1 MNRKAVIYSRVSTN
15 EQTVENQLRVLR
27 EVAEKRGLEVVR
39 EISDEGISGAKGR
52 NERPGFDEL
61 IKGSV
66 KNEWDIILVWDVSRL
81 GRSLKHLV
89 SFLEDIQSA
98 RCDMYIHQS
107 GIDTST
113 ASGKMMFGMLSVF
126 SEFER
131 SMIRERVIAGQQRA
145 VANGVKLGRKTNVN
159 DGIITAVYHMR
170 QNNVPIKRIAKDLQI
185 GVGTVY
191 KILDKVAQW
200 IMNSIEDFKKIEI
213 IHWVSVCISS
223 KTRHTL

>member
-15 EQTVENQLRVLR
+15 EQTVENQLKVLR

-52 NERPGFDEL
+52 DERPGFDEL
-61 IKGSV
+61 IKGSI

-98 RCDMYIHQS
+98 HCDLYIHQS

-191 KILDKVAQW
+191 KILDKVA
-200 IMNSIEDFKKIEI
+200 
-213 IHWVSVCISS
+213 
-223 KTRHTL
+223 

>member
-66 KNEWDIILVWDVSRL
+66 KNQWDIILVWDVSRL

-98 RCDMYIHQS
+98 HCDMYIHQS

-145 VANGVKLGRKTNVN
+145 KSEGKHIGRPTNVN
-159 DGIITAVYHMR
+159 DGIINAVYQLR
-170 QNNVPIKRIAKDLQI
+170 QNNVSISRIAKDLQI

-191 KILDKVAQW
+191 KILDMDKVA
-200 IMNSIEDFKKIEI
+200 
-213 IHWVSVCISS
+213 
-223 KTRHTL
+223 

>member
-15 EQTVENQLRVLR
+15 EQTVENQLKVLR

-52 NERPGFDEL
+52 DERPGFDEL

-66 KNEWDIILVWDVSRL
+66 KNKWDIILVWDVTRL

-98 RCDMYIHQS
+98 HCDMYIHQS

-191 KILDKVAQW
+191 KILDKVA
-200 IMNSIEDFKKIEI
+200 
-213 IHWVSVCISS
+213 
-223 KTRHTL
+223 

>member
-1 MNRKAVIYSRVSTN
+1 MNNKAVIYSRVSTN
-15 EQTVENQLRVLR
+15 DQTIDNQLKVLR
-27 EVAEKRGLEVVR
+27 EIAKKKGLEVVR

-52 NERPGFDEL
+52 DARKGFNEL
-61 IKGSV
+61 IVGSIQ
-66 KNEWDIILVWDVSRL
+66 KEWDIILCWDVSRL

-98 RCDMYIHQS
+98 KCDLYIHQS

-113 ASGKMMFGMLSVF
+113 PSGKMMFGMLSVF

-145 VANGVKLGRKTNVN
+145 KAEGKHIGRKTNVN
-159 DGIITAVYHMR
+159 DAVITAVYQLR

-191 KILDKVAQW
+191 KILEKVA
-200 IMNSIEDFKKIEI
+200 
-213 IHWVSVCISS
+213 
-223 KTRHTL
+223 

>member
-98 RCDMYIHQS
+98 HCDMYIHQS

-145 VANGVKLGRKTNVN
+145 KSEGKHIGRPTNVN
-159 DGIITAVYHMR
+159 DGIINAVYQLR
-170 QNNVPIKRIAKDLQI
+170 QNNVPISRIAKDLQI

-191 KILDKVAQW
+191 KILDKVA
-200 IMNSIEDFKKIEI
+200 
-213 IHWVSVCISS
+213 
-223 KTRHTL
+223 

>member
-1 MNRKAVIYSRVSTN
+1 MNRKSVIYSRVSTN

-52 NERPGFDEL
+52 DERQGFDEL

-98 RCDMYIHQS
+98 HCDMYIHQS

-191 KILDKVAQW
+191 KILEKVA
-200 IMNSIEDFKKIEI
+200 
-213 IHWVSVCISS
+213 
-223 KTRHTL
+223 

>member
-52 NERPGFDEL
+52 DERQGFDEL

-98 RCDMYIHQS
+98 NCDMYIHQS

-145 VANGVKLGRKTNVN
+145 KSEGKHIGRPTNVN
-159 DGIITAVYHMR
+159 DGIINAVYQLR
-170 QNNVPIKRIAKDLQI
+170 QNNVPISRIAKDLQI

-191 KILDKVAQW
+191 KILDEVA
-200 IMNSIEDFKKIEI
+200 
-213 IHWVSVCISS
+213 
-223 KTRHTL
+223 

>member
-15 EQTVENQLRVLR
+15 DQTISNQLKVLR

-52 NERPGFDEL
+52 DERQGFDEL

-98 RCDMYIHQS
+98 HCDMYIHQS

-191 KILDKVAQW
+191 KILDKVA
-200 IMNSIEDFKKIEI
+200 
-213 IHWVSVCISS
+213 
-223 KTRHTL
+223 

>member
-15 EQTVENQLRVLR
+15 EQTVEKQLRVLR

-52 NERPGFDEL
+52 DERQGFDEL

-98 RCDMYIHQS
+98 HCDMYIHQS

-145 VANGVKLGRKTNVN
+145 KSEGKHIGRPTNVN
-159 DGIITAVYHMR
+159 DGIINAVYQLR
-170 QNNVPIKRIAKDLQI
+170 QNNVPISRIAKDLQI

-191 KILDKVAQW
+191 KILDKVA
-200 IMNSIEDFKKIEI
+200 
-213 IHWVSVCISS
+213 
-223 KTRHTL
+223 

>member
-1 MNRKAVIYSRVSTN
+1 MHKKAVIYSRVSTTN
-15 EQTVENQLRVLR
+15 GQTVENQLRVLR
-27 EVAEKRGLEVVR
+27 EVAEKKGIEVVR

-52 NERPGFDEL
+52 DERKGFDEL
-61 IKGSV
+61 ITGSIRR
-66 KNEWDIILVWDVSRL
+66 EWDIILVWDVSRL

-98 RCDMYIHQS
+98 QCDMYIHQS

-145 VANGVKLGRKTNVN
+145 KAEGKHIGRKTNVN
-159 DGIITAVYHMR
+159 EGTLNAVKHLR
-170 QNNVPIKRIAKDLQI
+170 ENNVPIKRIAKNLKI

-191 KILDKVAQW
+191 KILDKVA
-200 IMNSIEDFKKIEI
+200 
-213 IHWVSVCISS
+213 
-223 KTRHTL
+223 

>member
-1 MNRKAVIYSRVSTN
+1 MNRAVIYSRVSTN

-52 NERPGFDEL
+52 DERQGFDEL

-66 KNEWDIILVWDVSRL
+66 KNEWYIILVWDVSRL

-98 RCDMYIHQS
+98 HCDMYIHQS

-191 KILDKVAQW
+191 KILDKVA
-200 IMNSIEDFKKIEI
+200 
-213 IHWVSVCISS
+213 
-223 KTRHTL
+223 

>member
-15 EQTVENQLRVLR
+15 DQTIDNQLKVLR
-27 EVAEKRGLEVVR
+27 EIADKRGLEVVR
-39 EISDEGISGAKGR
+39 EISDEGISGATGR
-52 NERPGFDEL
+52 DARKGFDEL
-61 IKGSV
+61 IKGSI

-89 SFLEDIQSA
+89 SFPEDIQSA
-98 RCDMYIHQS
+98 NCDLYIHQS

-113 ASGKMMFGMLSVF
+113 ASGKMMFQLLSVF

-145 VANGVKLGRKTNVN
+145 KAEGKHIGRKTNVN
-159 DGIITAVYHMR
+159 DGIITAVYQLR
-170 QNNVPIKRIAKDLQI
+170 QNNVPIKRIAKDLKI

-191 KILDKVAQW
+191 KILDTVA
-200 IMNSIEDFKKIEI
+200 
-213 IHWVSVCISS
+213 
-223 KTRHTL
+223 

>member
-15 EQTVENQLRVLR
+15 EQTVENQLKVLR

-52 NERPGFDEL
+52 DERPGFDEL

-66 KNEWDIILVWDVSRL
+66 KNKWDIILVWDVSRL

-98 RCDMYIHQS
+98 HCDLYIHQS

-191 KILDKVAQW
+191 KILVKVA
-200 IMNSIEDFKKIEI
+200 
-213 IHWVSVCISS
+213 
-223 KTRHTL
+223 

>member
-1 MNRKAVIYSRVSTN
+1 MNRAVIYSRVSTN

-39 EISDEGISGAKGR
+39 EISDEGISGATGR
-52 NERPGFDEL
+52 DVRKGFDEL
-61 IKGSV
+61 IKGSI

-98 RCDMYIHQS
+98 NCDMYIHQS

-113 ASGKMMFGMLSVF
+113 PSGKMMFGMLSVF

-191 KILDKVAQW
+191 KILDKVA
-200 IMNSIEDFKKIEI
+200 
-213 IHWVSVCISS
+213 
-223 KTRHTL
+223 

>member
-1 MNRKAVIYSRVSTN
+1 MNNKTVIYSRVSTN
-15 EQTVENQLRVLR
+15 DQTIDNQLKVLR
-27 EVAEKRGLEVVR
+27 EIADKRGLEVVR
-39 EISDEGISGAKGR
+39 EISDEGISGATGR
-52 NERPGFDEL
+52 DARKGFDEL
-61 IKGSV
+61 IKGSI

-89 SFLEDIQSA
+89 SFLEDVQSA
-98 RCDMYIHQS
+98 KCDLYIHQS

-145 VANGVKLGRKTNVN
+145 KSEGKHIGRPTNVN
-159 DGIITAVYHMR
+159 DGIINAVYQLR
-170 QNNVPIKRIAKDLQI
+170 QNNVPISRIAKDLQI

-191 KILDKVAQW
+191 KILDKVA
-200 IMNSIEDFKKIEI
+200 
-213 IHWVSVCISS
+213 
-223 KTRHTL
+223 

>member
-52 NERPGFDEL
+52 DERPGFDEL

-98 RCDMYIHQS
+98 HCDMYIHQS

-145 VANGVKLGRKTNVN
+145 KSEGKHIGRPTNVN
-159 DGIITAVYHMR
+159 DGIINAVYQLR
-170 QNNVPIKRIAKDLQI
+170 QNNVPISRIAKDLQI

-191 KILDKVAQW
+191 KILDKVA
-200 IMNSIEDFKKIEI
+200 
-213 IHWVSVCISS
+213 
-223 KTRHTL
+223 

>member
-1 MNRKAVIYSRVSTN
+1 MNRCVIYSRVSTN
-15 EQTVENQLRVLR
+15 DQSVSNQLKVLR
-27 EVAEKRGLEVVR
+27 EIADKKGLNIVR

-52 NERPGFDEL
+52 DQRKGFDDL
-61 IKGSV
+61 IKGAV
-66 KNEWDIILVWDVSRL
+66 RKEFDIILVWDVSRL

-89 SFLEDIQSA
+89 SFLEDVQSA
-98 RCDMYIHQS
+98 KCDLYIHQS

-131 SMIRERVIAGQQRA
+131 SLIRERVIAGQQRA
-145 VANGVKLGRKTNVN
+145 KAEGKHIGRKTNLT
-159 DGIITAVYHMR
+159 DGVRTAVYQLR

-191 KILDKVAQW
+191 KVLDHYKVA
-200 IMNSIEDFKKIEI
+200 
-213 IHWVSVCISS
+213 
-223 KTRHTL
+223 

>member
-1 MNRKAVIYSRVSTN
+1 MHKKAVIYSRVSTN
-15 EQTVENQLRVLR
+15 EQTVDNQLKVLR

-39 EISDEGISGAKGR
+39 EISDEGISGATGR
-52 NERPGFDEL
+52 DARKGFDEL
-61 IKGSV
+61 IKGSI

-98 RCDMYIHQS
+98 NCDMYIHQS

-113 ASGKMMFGMLSVF
+113 PSGKMMFGMLSVF

-191 KILDKVAQW
+191 KILDKVA
-200 IMNSIEDFKKIEI
+200 
-213 IHWVSVCISS
+213 
-223 KTRHTL
+223 

>member
-81 GRSLKHLV
+81 GRSLQHLV

-98 RCDMYIHQS
+98 HCDMYIHQS

-191 KILDKVAQW
+191 KILDKVA
-200 IMNSIEDFKKIEI
+200 
-213 IHWVSVCISS
+213 
-223 KTRHTL
+223 